1 MADVKKTVEIVFG
14 ATDEMSSKMSGMIG
28 KFGDFSSTVAGG
40 TKTLLKFEAGV
51 AAAGGAM
58 AATAIVAAGKFHD
71 SFAEI
76 TTLVDAPKKSIAA
89 LKAEILSYGASSTQ
103 SLQDVTSATYSAL
116 SAGTDYKDITAALTG
131 AEKLAVAGNASM
143 NESVKLLSGT
153 MNAYGA
159 DVSQTSKY
167 SDTFFQTV
175 KLGVTTIPELTASL
189 SQVTPVS
196 AQLGISINEVGAAMA
211 DMTAKGTPTA
221 QAATQ
226 LKALLLALVKPSVGS
241 AKAMKDMGI
250 NFSLAEIKAHGLS
263 GVLDQLQKAT
273 GGSAEKLNLL
283 IPSSEGAAA
292 AAQLLANNSE
302 KYRLK
307 LDSINSSMGSTDIAF
322 KKMGDNFSLHNQRLL
337 NSINTTLVRVG
348 SDLLPAYGS
357 VADAVAG
364 VFAAFGT
371 AIDGGALTAITTQVQ
386 SWSEGLVQFLQDAA
400 KNLPTALSLVDFQP
414 FLDAIGGVGTALGG
428 MFGNTDTQGAQGL
441 ADLIQTIIDGMTGFV
456 HVTEGIFSALGILA
470 DGVLLAVDVWNS
482 LNGSFQ
488 TVLGTIGGMSIVFS
502 SLAPVIGVVTTS
514 LASMVSGM
522 EGMSKSSSM
531 LTKTLG
537 RVGLAGAFIAAGEA
551 GYSFGTFIEKHL
563 SQSTKNAMQD
573 FIGVIDR
580 MTGGLISNAD
590 AAKAYGNDSSGYDKA
605 TKSIAINGTAIRK
618 TAAEM
623 RSMMDTANKAGISES
638 DYAARMAEVSA
649 NALESAGSTRT
660 ATDATKLATK
670 AVAGYID
677 VIGQN
682 GFIKS
687 VRNATNAT
695 KGYIRVTGADG
706 TVKTLKI
713 ATAAEIKHGAEI
725 DKKAG
730 QLRLMGA
737 EISKAND
744 VTKQYIKIVGSDGG
758 VSYQNNP
765 FYVAGKAAKNA
776 VSEIKKLDVAVAKN
790 KLEAQKLRLEWDKQR
805 NQTIVKTLQIKSKVD
820 IAQIQADSK
829 AVTAAF
835 DSINVGLKT
844 SGALLGNMFGAL
856 AKPTSSWKQFAIED
870 AIRKEQNIRE
880 REVKSQEDLNKSI
893 IEMNKAKAERMRNN
907 VNPVLTVSAPDLSVE
922 LELVLLKILEKLQIK
937 GNASGMDMLLQGL

>member
-14 ATDEMSSKMSGMIG
+14 AKDELSTKMSGMVG

-40 TKTLLKFEAGV
+40 TKTILKFEAGV
-51 AAAGGAM
+51 AAAGAAM

-226 LKALLLALVKPSVGS
+226 LKALLLALIKPSVGS

-386 SWSEGLVQFLQDAA
+386 AWSEGLVQFLQDAA

-428 MFGNTDTQGAQGL
+428 MFGNTDAAGAQGL
-441 ADLIQTIIDGMTGFV
+441 ANLIQTVVDGMTGFI
-456 HVTEGIFSALGILA
+456 HVTEGIFSALGLLA
-470 DGVLLAVDVWNS
+470 DGVVVAVEAWNS
-482 LNGSFQ
+482 LDGSFQ
-488 TVLGTIGGMSIVFS
+488 TVLGTIGGMSLVFS
-502 SLAPVIGVVTTS
+502 ALSPVISAVTGS
-514 LASMVSGM
+514 LSLMATGMGGAASSAGLL
-522 EGMSKSSSM
+522 SKS
-531 LTKTLG
+531 LG
-537 RVGLAGAFIAAGEA
+537 KAGLVGAAGAAGFA
-551 GYSFGTFIEKHL
+551 LGSFIEKHL
-563 SQSTKNAMQD
+563 GQSTKTAIQD
-573 FIGVIDR
+573 FIGVIDK
-580 MTGGLISNAD
+580 MTGGFITNAD
-590 AAKAYGNDSSGYDKA
+590 AAAAYGSKPPVFDKE
-605 TKSIAINGTAIRK
+605 TKAAIANADAINQSAN
-618 TAAEM
+618 EM
-623 RSMMDTANKAGISES
+623 RAMMKASTEAGISES

-649 NALESAGSTRT
+649 NAIKNA
-660 ATDATKLATK
+660 DATK
-670 AVAGYID
+670 AVTTEEQKHTAAINDKISQLRSLGAE
-677 VIGQN
+677 VA
-682 GFIKS
+682 
-687 VRNATNAT
+687 NA
-695 KGYIRVTGADG
+695 KD
-706 TVKTLKI
+706 
-713 ATAAEIKHGAEI
+713 ATA
-725 DKKAG
+725 
-730 QLRLMGA
+730 
-737 EISKAND
+737 
-744 VTKQYIKIVGSDGG
+744 QYIKIIGSDGS

-765 FYVAGKAAKNA
+765 FYVAGEAAKTA
-776 VSEIKKLDVAVAKN
+776 VKEITKVDAAVIKN
-790 KLEAQKLRLEWDKQR
+790 KLEAEKLRLEWDKQR